1 MCEFLFRHWRNAGGM
16 ANEVCVRLGQ
26 RVRELRTQ
34 RGWRQIDL
42 AAHSG
47 VNKTMISDLERG
59 ERDFCLKTLDA
70 LADALDTVPS
80 ALLRAAGR

>member
-47 VNKTMISDLERG
+47 VHKTIISDLERG
-59 ERDFCLKTLDA
+59 ERDSCLKTLDA
-70 LADALDTVPS
+70 LADALGTTARS
-80 ALLRAAGR
+80 MSCKFFS